1 MMLEDPQPDA
11 TLGTWASRPHSPKG
25 WYSRGYHPHFDQS
38 GLVQSITF
46 RLDDSV
52 PEAQLRQWRVELG
65 ILGAH
70 LGDDEGMAK
79 LRARIDKYEDAG
91 HGACH
96 LREPGIAAMV
106 EEALFFFDGERYRL
120 LEWSVMPNHVHVLVE
135 TVPGH
140 VLSDVMQAW
149 KSFTA
154 KSANRILGRNG
165 KFWMADYFDR
175 FIRDERHL
183 AAARA
188 YIRANPVKAGLCETE
203 QGWRFGSAW
212 EGERAGGPPGRAG
225 VPPADWSAGQR
236 PAHPGKEPFR
246 EEI

>member
-1 MMLEDPQPDA
+1 MEFEDPLPDA
-11 TLGTWASRPHSPKG
+11 SLGARASRPHSSKG
-25 WYSRGYHPHFDQS
+25 WYSRGYHPHFDQP

-52 PEAQLRQWRVELG
+52 PEALVQQWRSELG
-65 ILGAH
+65 ISSTH
-70 LGDDEGMAK
+70 SSDDEGMAK

-96 LREPGIAAMV
+96 LREPRIAMLV
-106 EEALFFFDGERYRL
+106 EEAFFFFDGERYRL

-135 TVPGH
+135 TMPGH
-140 VLSDVMQAW
+140 VLGDVVQSW

-154 KSANRILGRNG
+154 KEANRILGRNG

-175 FIRDERHL
+175 FIREERHL
-183 AAARA
+183 AAARS
-188 YIRANPVKAGLCETE
+188 YIRANPVKAGLCNRE

-212 EGERAGGPPGRAG
+212 EGERAGGPRT
-225 VPPADWSAGQR
+225 Q
-236 PAHPGKEPFR
+236 
-246 EEI
+246 EEA